1 MKAVYWSY
9 LWDAIK
15 AMFTGK
21 FIALSVYIRTGDLKS
36 TLIFYIG
43 KEAGWLTKKQIK
55 PKVNQRE
62 KNNKAKSRNNKQE
75 SKHARKTNKVNI
87 WCFEII
93 NKIHNPL
100 ARLSKKIGE
109 IKISRTRGDSCTTL
123 WMYEMLVNCLF

>member
-62 KNNKAKSRNNKQE
+62 KIIKLR
-75 SKHARKTNKVNI
+75 V
-87 WCFEII
+87 EII
-93 NKIHNPL
+93 NRKANMQEKLTKSIFGVL
-100 ARLSKKIGE
+100 K
-109 IKISRTRGDSCTTL
+109 
-123 WMYEMLVNCLF
+123 